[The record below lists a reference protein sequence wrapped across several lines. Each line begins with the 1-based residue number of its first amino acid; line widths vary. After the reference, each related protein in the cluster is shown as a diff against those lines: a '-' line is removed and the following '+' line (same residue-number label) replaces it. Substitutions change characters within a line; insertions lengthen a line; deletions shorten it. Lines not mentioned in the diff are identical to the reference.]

1 MLIVYATLI
10 QNAKAEFDI
19 KSYTVGVTSTA
30 ISMPITYRIADGLT
44 KSSSRLVV
52 GLLPPL
58 LTGILIPPT
67 VASMSVHYGRNYL
80 NNSNSEFDIGF
91 WGQTVGLQA
100 AIFTSAAIGK
110 MDINQTSNRMLYTSI
125 NALLLPLPTLL
136 SQEDVNKQT
145 RWELSIQP
153 TTNGTFLSGGYYGTF

>member
-1 MLIVYATLI
+1 MFLLYATLL

-19 KSYTVGVTSTA
+19 KSYAIGVTSTA
-30 ISMPITYRIADGLT
+30 VSMPLTYRIVNGLT
-44 KSSSRLVV
+44 KTSNRLVV

-58 LTGILIPPT
+58 LTGILLPPT
-67 VASMSVHYGRNYL
+67 VASMSVHYGGNYL
-80 NNSNSEFDIGF
+80 NNRSSEFDIGI

-100 AIFTSAAIGK
+100 TMFTGAAFGK
-110 MDINQTSNRMLYTSI
+110 MDINETSNRMLYTSI
-125 NALLLPLPTLL
+125 NALLLPLPMLL
-136 SQEDVNKQT
+136 SQNNDKKQA

>member
-1 MLIVYATLI
+1 MLIVYATLL

-19 KSYTVGVTSTA
+19 KSYAVGVTSTA

-44 KSSSRLVV
+44 KSSNRLVV

-58 LTGILIPPT
+58 LTGILLPPT
-67 VASMSVHYGRNYL
+67 VASMSVHYGGNYL
-80 NNSNSEFDIGF
+80 NNSNSEFNIGI
-91 WGQTVGLQA
+91 WGQTVGLQT

-125 NALLLPLPTLL
+125 NAFLLPLPMLL
-136 SQEDVNKQT
+136 SQNNDKEQA